1 MYNQENKDID
11 SQRDY
16 SGKEMLNDA
25 VTQEPLYRDS
35 LGTDFMREALR
46 LWLQK
51 RYKID
56 KGTPRYFNLGPP
68 RAEAEP
74 NALLDWIKKTISTVG
89 RGQDT
94 ESP

>member
-1 MYNQENKDID
+1 
-11 SQRDY
+11 
-16 SGKEMLNDA
+16 
-25 VTQEPLYRDS
+25 
-35 LGTDFMREALR
+35 MREAVR
-46 LWLQK
+46 LLIQYRFK
-51 RYKID
+51 FY
-56 KGTPRYFNLGPP
+56 KGTPRYINFGPP